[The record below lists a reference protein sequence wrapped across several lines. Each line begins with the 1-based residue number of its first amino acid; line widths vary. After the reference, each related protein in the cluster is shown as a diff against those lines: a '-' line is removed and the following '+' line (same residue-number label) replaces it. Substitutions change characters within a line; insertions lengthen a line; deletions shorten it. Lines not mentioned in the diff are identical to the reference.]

1 MKLARQSNIELL
13 RLICMFFIV
22 IHHIIIHA
30 LPLAPSFSREVGY
43 NAILIDM
50 LDALVLCAVPV
61 FVLISGY
68 FGINAKVKGL
78 LNFYIQCAFY
88 SCVIYL
94 IYLGVSGLPIN
105 RWCIYNTLF
114 PITNHADL
122 WFVECYF
129 MLYLISPLLN
139 KCIDYLTKREFQIGL
154 IVLTIINLYY
164 GWYLRKPGCNID
176 GLNLYNFVFLYFI
189 GRYISKYVNLSN
201 LKQIRISSI
210 AIFLVGSMLLGLL
223 PTLNSHLGILPDWSP
238 ILEYRAYNHPLLLIN
253 SVALLLLFLTFR
265 FESRAINWFAA
276 SAFSV
281 YLISEN
287 SYIRDYWYEFTA
299 NAINT
304 PPATLIRWLLI
315 PAIAIIVMLI
325 CLLVDKVRLLITNPI
340 VNYATKKINS
350 HYPNI

>member
-13 RLICMFFIV
+13 RLVCMFFIV

-30 LPLAPSFSREVGY
+30 LPLAPSFSREVMF

-50 LDALVLCAVPV
+50 FDSLVLCAVPV

-88 SCVIYL
+88 SGLLYL
-94 IYLGVSGLPIN
+94 IYLLVTGLPIN

-114 PITNHADL
+114 PITNNADL

-139 KCIDYLTKREFQIGL
+139 KCIDHLSKREFQLGL
-154 IVLTIINLYY
+154 FVLIAVNLYY
-164 GWYLRKPGCNID
+164 GWYLQRPSSNIN

-189 GRYISKYVNLSN
+189 GRYIAKHVDLSN
-201 LKQIRISSI
+201 IRKIRIGSI
-210 AIFLVGSMLLGLL
+210 CTFVLGSALLGLL
-223 PTLNSHLGILPDWSP
+223 PYINAQLGLLPDWSP
-238 ILEYRAYNHPLLLIN
+238 ILEYRAYNHPLLLVN
-253 SVALLLLFLTFR
+253 SIALLLLFLTIH
-265 FESRAINWFAA
+265 FESRSINWLAA
-276 SAFSV
+276 SAFSI
-281 YLISEN
+281 YLIHEN
-287 SYIRDYWYEFTA
+287 SYIRDWWYELAA
-299 NAINT
+299 NIIDIPGT
-304 PPATLIRWLLI
+304 PIRWLLI
-315 PAIAIIVMLI
+315 PVIAILIMLI
-325 CLLVDKVRLLITNPI
+325 CLLVDKVRMLITNPL